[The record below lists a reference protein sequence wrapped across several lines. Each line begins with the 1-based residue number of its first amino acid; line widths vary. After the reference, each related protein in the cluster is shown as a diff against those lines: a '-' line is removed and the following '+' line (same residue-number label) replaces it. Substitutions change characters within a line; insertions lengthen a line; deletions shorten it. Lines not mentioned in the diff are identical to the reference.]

1 MSIIMKIRYANLDDV
16 EKITKN
22 NVLLARESEKLTIDY
37 KTVFTGVKTL
47 LSDQTKGF
55 YLVAEEYNNII
66 GQMMI
71 TFEWSDWHNKN
82 VWWLQS
88 VYVNNSWR
96 QKGVFTKL
104 FSAVKKTACKNNVDV
119 LRLYVYKSNINA
131 KKTYI
136 ASGMQEQSYSIYQ
149 ISLES

>member
-1 MSIIMKIRYANLDDV
+1 MEIRYANFDDA

-22 NVLLARESEKLTIDY
+22 NVLLAIESEKLTIEY
-37 KTVFTGVKTL
+37 KTVSAGVKAL

-55 YLVAEEYNNII
+55 YLVAKEDNIII

-88 VYVNNSWR
+88 VYIDKSWR
-96 QKGVFTKL
+96 RKGVFTQL
-104 FSAVKKTACKNNVDV
+104 FEAIKKTARKNNVDV
-119 LRLYVYKSNINA
+119 LRLYVYNSNSKA
-131 KKTYI
+131 KETYMV
-136 ASGMQEQSYSIYQ
+136 SGMQEKAYSIYQ
-149 ISLES
+149 IELLLKS